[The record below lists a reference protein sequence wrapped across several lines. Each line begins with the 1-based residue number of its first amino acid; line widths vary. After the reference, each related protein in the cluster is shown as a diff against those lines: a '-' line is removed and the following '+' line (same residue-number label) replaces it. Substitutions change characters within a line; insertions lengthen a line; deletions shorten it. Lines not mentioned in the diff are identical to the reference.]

1 MKRKMR
7 FLRSRQQDEVS
18 VNITPLI
25 DVVFL
30 LLIFFMVTT
39 TFTRETQLKIDLPD
53 SQSQVQAD
61 DSKPIEILIDRNGSY
76 AINGEV
82 MIRNDIE
89 SLKRG
94 LGELNLSTET
104 PVVLTGDSEANLQFF
119 VRAMDAVG
127 QLGFYKISITT
138 QQPESQ

>member
-1 MKRKMR
+1 MR
-7 FLRSRQQDEVS
+7 FRRSRQQDEVS